1 MFAQLG
7 HLPGLLL
14 LSCLHL
20 LAPKE
25 ELVFRGMVCWVAR
38 HDSKFRRSGG
48 MFENGKGFG
57 DREITWERVYPSSHV
72 SSLRFLARH
81 FPQTAP
87 IVVFGIL
94 RVSGSP
100 RHSPVASRLQPA
112 KQTRRRWWCSVI
124 SPMAKLAL
132 FGKLKR
138 QNCSY
143 LNREC
148 RTSSGMTLFYFMQG
162 ERGSFF
168 YGEWTISSHKGR

>member
-1 MFAQLG
+1 MLAQLD
-7 HLPGLLL
+7 HLPSLLL

-20 LAPKE
+20 LAPEE

-38 HDSKFRRSGG
+38 HDSKIRQSGG

-72 SSLRFLARH
+72 SPLRFIVRC
-81 FPQTAP
+81 FPHTVP

-94 RVSGSP
+94 RVNGSP
-100 RHSPVASRLQPA
+100 RHSPVTNRQQPA
-112 KQTRRRWWCSVI
+112 KQTRRRRWCSVV
-124 SPMAKLAL
+124 SPMAKLSH
-132 FGKLKR
+132 FGKLER

-148 RTSSGMTLFYFMQG
+148 RTSSGVILFYFMEG

-168 YGEWTISSHKGR
+168 YGE